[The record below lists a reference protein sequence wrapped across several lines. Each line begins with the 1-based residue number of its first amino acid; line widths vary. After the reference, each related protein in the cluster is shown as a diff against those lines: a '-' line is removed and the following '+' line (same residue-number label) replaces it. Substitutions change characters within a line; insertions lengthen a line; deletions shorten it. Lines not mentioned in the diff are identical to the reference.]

1 MSFEPSRPLRERILV
16 FGGAG
21 SGKSRQGLAI
31 AQRVRASGHGWYC
44 IDTDDG
50 IERLLATEFPD
61 LDVELRHVSRWP
73 AYVEALEEF
82 APRLRPGDWLHIDL
96 IDYAWDAV
104 QAHFIHEVYGK
115 GAGEFFL
122 DIRKSAG
129 SPKDAAKAVAQE
141 QMWPVVNKLYKEWI
155 NPIVYE
161 LPCHVYAC
169 ATTTTVG
176 DRDDKEVRKLYPS
189 GVRPAGQKHLS
200 HQFHTIIQFDGNQ
213 EKGEWH
219 ATTIRDRGR
228 EPMRDERLVSFPV
241 QYLVKR
247 AGWRG

>member
-1 MSFEPSRPLRERILV
+1 MSFEPARNLRERILV

-31 AQRVRASGHGWYC
+31 ASKVKASGHDWYC

-50 IERLLATEFPD
+50 IERLLVTEFQN
-61 LDVELRHVSRWP
+61 LDIDIHPAHRWES
-73 AYVEALEEF
+73 YLSALEDIG
-82 APRLRPGDWLHIDL
+82 AKVKSGDWLHIDL
-96 IDYAWDAV
+96 IDYAWDAA
-104 QAHFIHEVYGK
+104 QAHFIQQVYGK

-122 DIRKSAG
+122 DVRKEAG
-129 SPKDAAKAVAQE
+129 SAKDAAKKVAQE

-161 LPCHVYAC
+161 LPCHIYAC
-169 ATTTTVG
+169 ATASTVS
-176 DRDDKEVRKLYPS
+176 DRDDKEIRKLYPS
-189 GVRPAGQKHLS
+189 GVKPAGQKLLS

-228 EPMRDERLVSFPV
+228 GPMQDERLVNFPT

-247 AGWRG
+247 AGWR